1 LGFAD
6 TPSAEEVADM
16 MKPNANSHGRYNP
29 ATSTISLMKTANL
42 STFIHELGHHHLE
55 TLINLADAHEGI
67 GKDADAIL
75 RWFPGMTREQWAG
88 MGFEERRP
96 FHEQFA
102 RGFEAYLFEGKA
114 PRANCDRS
122 SSAWLHGS
130 RTSIDRSRGWAW
142 N

>member
-1 LGFAD
+1 MVLGQGDAPEGWGFAD

-75 RWFPGMTREQWAG
+75 HWFSPA
-88 MGFEERRP
+88 
-96 FHEQFA
+96 
-102 RGFEAYLFEGKA
+102 
-114 PRANCDRS
+114 
-122 SSAWLHGS
+122 
-130 RTSIDRSRGWAW
+130 
-142 N
+142 